1 MEITAPEVHD
11 ARPERLAAGVATAIE
26 RLIGLFRSLSPPNG
40 LSLTAAATLAT
51 LERSGPSRLTS
62 LAVKE
67 GVTQPAMTQLIGRLQ
82 ESGLVNRDADPT
94 DGRVVQVRLTDEGRA
109 MLARRRTV
117 RAERLTEILARLSP
131 DEQAAL
137 ATALPAMD
145 ALANAQ
151 QAGPPLVGPPL
162 VGPPLVGPA
171 RNRDDPNRSRG
182 GTLADLTPLKE
193 SNR

>member
-1 MEITAPEVHD
+1 M
-11 ARPERLAAGVATAIE
+11 
-26 RLIGLFRSLSPPNG
+26 
-40 LSLTAAATLAT
+40 SLTAAATLAT

-109 MLARRRTV
+109 MLARRRAV
-117 RAERLTEILARLSP
+117 RAERLAEILARLSP

-137 ATALPAMD
+137 GTALPAMD

-151 QAGPPLVGPPL
+151 QAGPALASPPL
-162 VGPPLVGPA
+162 GSALNP
-171 RNRDDPNRSRG
+171 DDPTRSRG
-182 GTLADLTPLKE
+182 GTPASLEE
-193 SNR
+193 STR